1 MAEKCPF
8 CGKVV
13 PGFLTESLDN
23 GSPACDECIAKE
35 EAIQLQR
42 ESEKEEK

>member
-13 PGFLTESLDN
+13 ENYLTGCLDN

-35 EAIQLQR
+35 EQARIAKTDDNKY
-42 ESEKEEK
+42 S

>member
-8 CGKVV
+8 CGREVE
-13 PGFLTESLDN
+13 GYLTGCLDN

-35 EAIQLQR
+35 EEAQKTR
-42 ESEKEEK
+42 EAERDSK